1 MSQFWSQRTHDLT
14 PYVPGEQPK
23 DMEYI
28 KLNTNE
34 NPYPPSD
41 KVLAAIQA
49 ASDEGLRRYSDPIGN
64 ELKQAIADY
73 YDVDI
78 SMVFFGNGSDEV
90 LGHTFAALLKQDA
103 PLLFPDI
110 SYSFYPVYCK
120 LFGIESIK
128 VPLNENFEIDINDY
142 SIENGGIIFPNPNA
156 PTSKALPL
164 ADIETLVQKNPNSVI
179 VVDEAYVDFGGET
192 AVLLTKKYPNVLVSQ
207 TFSKSRSLA
216 GLRVGFAIG
225 SPELIEGLERVKN
238 SFHPYTLGKP
248 ALAGATASML
258 DVETFEKNRDA
269 LIATRDWSTQALTD
283 LGFEVTPSSTN
294 FVFAIPPEGHNA
306 EDLYLALK
314 AKGILVRYFKAP
326 RIDKHLR
333 ISIGTNEEMQGLINA
348 LKSIIS

>member
-23 DMEYI
+23 EMDYI

-41 KVLAAIQA
+41 EVLAAIQS
-49 ASDEGLRRYSDPIGN
+49 ASDEGLRRYSDPLGN
-64 ELKQAIADY
+64 ELRQAIADY

-120 LFGIESIK
+120 LFGIDSKQI
-128 VPLNENFEIDINDY
+128 PLNDNFEIDIEDY
-142 SIENGGIIFPNPNA
+142 AIENGGIIFPNPNA
-156 PTSKALPL
+156 PTSKALAL
-164 ADIETLVQKNPNSVI
+164 ADIEKLVKRNPSSVI

-192 AVLLTKKYPNVLVSQ
+192 AVPLTKKYPNVLVTQ

-225 SPELIEGLERVKN
+225 SSELIEGLERVKN

-248 ALAGATASML
+248 ALAGATASIR
-258 DVETFEKNRDA
+258 DVESFEKNRDK
-269 LIATRDWSTQALTD
+269 LIATRDWSSKTLTE
-283 LGFEVTPSSTN
+283 LGFEVTPSATN
-294 FVFAIPPEGHNA
+294 FVFALPPEGHNA
-306 EDLYLALK
+306 EDLYLTLK
-314 AKGILVRYFKAP
+314 AKGILVRYFKTP

-333 ISIGTNEEMQGLINA
+333 ISIGTDEEMQGLVDA
-348 LKSIIS
+348 LKSIVD

>member
-1 MSQFWSQRTHDLT
+1 MSQFWSQRTHELT

-41 KVLAAIQA
+41 KVLAAIQE

-64 ELKQAIADY
+64 DLKQAIADY
-73 YDVDI
+73 YDVDLA
-78 SMVFFGNGSDEV
+78 MVFFGNGSDEV
-90 LGHTFAALLKQDA
+90 LGHAFPALLKQDA
-103 PLLFPDI
+103 PILFPDI
-110 SYSFYPVYCK
+110 CYSFYPVFCK
-120 LFGIESIK
+120 LFDIDAIQI
-128 VPLNENFEIDINDY
+128 PLNEDFGIDIRDY
-142 SIENGGIIFPNPNA
+142 AIENGGIIFPNPNA

-164 ADIETLVQKNPNSVI
+164 SDIETLVQNNPNSV
-179 VVDEAYVDFGGET
+179 VVIDEAYVDYGAET
-192 AVLLTKKYPNVLVSQ
+192 AIPLTKKYPNVLITQ

-269 LIATRDWSTQALTD
+269 VIATREWSAQALAE
-283 LGFEVTPSSTN
+283 LGFDVLPSSTN
-294 FVFAIPPEGHNA
+294 FLFGIPPKNHNA

-314 AKGILVRYFKAP
+314 AKGILVRYFKTP

-333 ISIGTNEEMQGLINA
+333 ISIGTDQEMQGFFDA
-348 LKSIIS
+348 LKEIIV